1 MLLNRFETLLI
12 NNPVRD
18 RMLDW
23 TVSALMKAAGRPRFH
38 NVLEIGCG
46 AGAGIES
53 ITRCLRAELPE
64 SIDAF
69 DLDPKQVERARSRLL
84 PQSSLPKLR
93 LSVGDAER
101 IDAPD
106 ASYDAVFEFT
116 IFHHIPDWQRALCE
130 VARVLR
136 PGGFFLF
143 EELSREFFHDVGPLS
158 WLLRRY
164 TDHPWDYMF
173 DWPAFERG
181 IEEAG
186 LRFLTHQPQLVPG
199 WHRGVVIRPST
210 N

>member
-1 MLLNRFETLLI
+1 MLLNRFETLLV

-23 TVSALMKAAGRPRFH
+23 TVSALMRAAGRPRLR

-69 DLDPKQVERARSRLL
+69 DLDPRQVERARSRLL
-84 PQSSLPKLR
+84 TRSSLPKLR
-93 LSVGDAER
+93 LSVGDAEQ

-164 TDHPWDYMF
+164 TDHPWDHMF
-173 DWPAFERG
+173 DWPSFERG
-181 IEEAG
+181 LEKAG
-186 LRFLTHQPQLVPG
+186 LRLVNHQPQIVPG
-199 WHRGVVIRPST
+199 WHRGVVMRPSA

>member
-1 MLLNRFETLLI
+1 MLLNRFETLLV
-12 NNPVRD
+12 NNPIRD
-18 RMLDW
+18 RLLDW
-23 TVSALMKAAGRPRFH
+23 TVRELLKAAGRPRIR
-38 NVLEIGCG
+38 NALEIGCG

-53 ITRCLRAELPE
+53 ITRCLRAELPD

-69 DLDPKQVERARSRLL
+69 DLDPRQVERARSRLHS
-84 PQSSLPKLR
+84 QSALPKLR
-93 LSVGDAER
+93 LFVGDAER

-116 IFHHIPDWQRALCE
+116 IFHHIPDWRRALCE

-173 DWPAFERG
+173 DWPSFAAG

-186 LRFLTHQPQLVPG
+186 LRLVTHQPQLVPG
-199 WHRGVVIRPST
+199 WHRGLVIRPSS